1 MLLPS
6 APEFRP
12 VAPQHGRSRSQVWV
26 TPIIAIVTVV
36 WLLFLAVALIV
47 SYLYQLVGGGA
58 NDTIASDQW
67 LLAASVALIAVPA
80 GLAILAAVARR
91 ATTVQVFAVIALI
104 LLVPAAGGIVLS
116 LHRLLPRRVGG
127 DVDAGANRVVDG

>member
-1 MLLPS
+1 LPS
-6 APEFRP
+6 ASEFRP
-12 VAPQHGRSRSQVWV
+12 VAPQHGWSRSQVWV
-26 TPIIAIVTVV
+26 TPIIAVVTVV

-47 SYLYQLVGGGA
+47 SYLYQFVGGST
-58 NDTIASDQW
+58 NDTIASYQW
-67 LLAASVALIAVPA
+67 LLAGSVALIAVPA
-80 GLAILAAVARR
+80 GLAILAAVARW